1 MAKIEN
7 RYFTDNDNLYLEVIN
22 TRGHKIYFIIDED
35 DRTEAEKHRWYAMYC
50 PQRKSHFLEDRY
62 GMKYHRLI
70 MKTPDDLVVDH
81 INRCTYDNRKI
92 NLRNCTVA
100 ENSRN
105 IRRPKYQTHPKK
117 SKLGISYISVKDC
130 FGRTYYDVRYKNYQ
144 RKYFRNLDDAKN
156 YLEDIKRK
164 EKYGC

>member
-1 MAKIEN
+1 MAKVEN
-7 RYFTDNDNLYLEVIN
+7 RHFNEEGNLYLEVTN
-22 TRGHKIYFIIDED
+22 TKGHKIYFIIDED
-35 DRTEAEKHRWYAMYC
+35 DRAEAERHRWYAMYC

-62 GMKYHRLI
+62 GIKYHRLI

-117 SKLGISYISVKDC
+117 SKLGISYISFKSRNGIVW
-130 FGRTYYDVRYKNYQ
+130 YDVRYRGAP
-144 RKYFRNLDDAKN
+144 RKHFKELKDAIN
-156 YLEDIKRK
+156 YLELLKAENK
-164 EKYGC
+164 